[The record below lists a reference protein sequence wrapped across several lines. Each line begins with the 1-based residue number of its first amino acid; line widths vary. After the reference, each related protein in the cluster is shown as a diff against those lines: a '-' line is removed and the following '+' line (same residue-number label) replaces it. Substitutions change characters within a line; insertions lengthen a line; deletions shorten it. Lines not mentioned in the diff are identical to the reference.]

1 MYLRELQKKKKKQKC
16 LIKHIP
22 MKKKL
27 AIISILIFI
36 SSCDKKST
44 LQSFLSKK
52 TERFS
57 LQADTTYKTNSTEIK
72 NIERTFYKREHTKYD
87 PYITISNIVGTNK
100 YTITAME
107 YDGDKFIASAFHEF
121 TKKNSLERVL
131 NAIDTINKYPNKKL
145 RFVVENTVIYPNYGG
160 GGLGLLDRDNYSGFG
175 FSKGQQTD
183 SLHYAYKRYKKELL
197 NN

>member
-1 MYLRELQKKKKKQKC
+1 
-16 LIKHIP
+16 
-22 MKKKL
+22 MKKYL

-36 SSCDKKST
+36 SSCDKKRT
-44 LQSFLSKK
+44 MQEFVSKK

-72 NIERTFYKREHTKYD
+72 NIERTFYKREHTKNA
-87 PYITISNIVGTNK
+87 PLIKISNIVGTNK
-100 YTITAME
+100 YTSMAME
-107 YDGDKFIASAFHEF
+107 YDGDKNIGSAFHEF
-121 TKKNSLERVL
+121 TKKNSFEKLL
-131 NAIDTINKYPNKKL
+131 NAIDTIQKYPNKKL

-160 GGLGLLDRDNYSGFG
+160 AGLALLKTYLDNSIGFG

-183 SLHYAYKRYKKELL
+183 SLHYAYSRYKKELL